1 MNSLGSGADSS
12 SLFTQVQWTW
22 GWPPL
27 AIALLLVAAAIW
39 IAHSYSGQR
48 HLASGR
54 TRALL
59 ALLRLIAV
67 VLLIVMLGQ
76 PGLRRSRVAPPRIA
90 LLLDR
95 SASMDTTDV
104 SLAGSSQA
112 PGASA
117 AISRRAAWENIVY
130 GDDKPLL
137 QSLRAQFAVDVH
149 QFDEHLHQP
158 RAEAGGDE
166 PAAAS
171 GTRLGD
177 ALDAVLRPGGAV
189 RPSAI
194 IVMTDGI
201 NTAGASLGDAA
212 ARAAM
217 LRVPIFAVALGSHR
231 PRPDVELDGVVA
243 EDVVFPGDRLQI
255 EAALR
260 SFGFAGQHA
269 RLVLR
274 RTDTDEEL
282 ATATATL
289 PEGDQPQSIMLPLIV
304 TEPGPLP
311 LELAVD
317 PQPGEVDLS
326 NNLQQ
331 LRIDVRAEP
340 IRALLVDST
349 PRYEFRALKSLLERD
364 PAIDL
369 RVWLQDADFD
379 WPTVE
384 PAAVNGFPVDEAQ
397 LLDYDV
403 LLLGD
408 VDVDR
413 ASRSA
418 WESIQRFVSVH
429 GGGLAF
435 IAGDQYMP
443 RAAAAVDSLR
453 LLLPVQPTPASDAPS
468 AALPPEGFAARPT
481 VLGMHDSSMQL
492 AAGEAASAQV
502 WAALPNVPW
511 VLREARLKPGV
522 LVLAE
527 SPPAEGDASPIP
539 IIIRRYVGAGEVLFH
554 ATDSSWV
561 WRWRNDDRYFARYW
575 GQAVRRLA
583 RGRARQ
589 ATTRLSANRSQY
601 EYGEPVVVRA
611 WLGAGATASDEP
623 LTLTLIGAATG
634 TRETPLVRNTRYVG
648 MFEAELRELPP
659 DRYTAVLAGSDAET
673 GAITAE
679 FRVTAP
685 ATELSQLVVNSAGLQ
700 AAASETGGRLYTAD
714 TARQVLD
721 DLPPPTPT
729 TIEQLPALPLW
740 NRPWVLAA
748 FCLAIGAEWLLRRRA
763 GLL

>member
-1 MNSLGSGADSS
+1 
-12 SLFTQVQWTW
+12 
-22 GWPPL
+22 
-27 AIALLLVAAAIW
+27 
-39 IAHSYSGQR
+39 
-48 HLASGR
+48 
-54 TRALL
+54 
-59 ALLRLIAV
+59 
-67 VLLIVMLGQ
+67 
-76 PGLRRSRVAPPRIA
+76 
-90 LLLDR
+90 
-95 SASMDTTDV
+95 
-104 SLAGSSQA
+104 
-112 PGASA
+112 
-117 AISRRAAWENIVY
+117 
-130 GDDKPLL
+130 
-137 QSLRAQFAVDVH
+137 
-149 QFDEHLHQP
+149 
-158 RAEAGGDE
+158 
-166 PAAAS
+166 
-171 GTRLGD
+171 
-177 ALDAVLRPGGAV
+177 
-189 RPSAI
+189 
-194 IVMTDGI
+194 
-201 NTAGASLGDAA
+201 
-212 ARAAM
+212 
-217 LRVPIFAVALGSHR
+217 
-231 PRPDVELDGVVA
+231 VELDGVVA

-260 SFGFAGQHA
+260 SSGFAGQHA

-317 PQPGEVDLS
+317 PQPGEVDLC

-468 AALPPEGFAARPT
+468 AALPPEGFAVRPT

-492 AAGEAASAQV
+492 AADEAASAQV

-511 VLREARLKPGV
+511 VLRETRLKPGV

-539 IIIRRYVGAGEVLFH
+539 IIIRPYVGAGEVQFH
-554 ATDSSWV
+554 PTDSSWV
-561 WRWRNDDRYFARYW
+561 WRWRNDDR
-575 GQAVRRLA
+575 
-583 RGRARQ
+583 
-589 ATTRLSANRSQY
+589 
-601 EYGEPVVVRA
+601 
-611 WLGAGATASDEP
+611 
-623 LTLTLIGAATG
+623 
-634 TRETPLVRNTRYVG
+634 
-648 MFEAELRELPP
+648 
-659 DRYTAVLAGSDAET
+659 
-673 GAITAE
+673 
-679 FRVTAP
+679 
-685 ATELSQLVVNSAGLQ
+685 
-700 AAASETGGRLYTAD
+700 
-714 TARQVLD
+714 
-721 DLPPPTPT
+721 
-729 TIEQLPALPLW
+729 
-740 NRPWVLAA
+740 
-748 FCLAIGAEWLLRRRA
+748 
-763 GLL
+763 